1 MKKIESCNIHAKV
14 VGCKRLITACKP
26 HSPARGTTQGYES
39 LHANR
44 CTSAYE
50 HTHTKKK
57 SQKYERNY
65 LPSLQESI

>member
-44 CTSAYE
+44 CTSA
-50 HTHTKKK
+50 
-57 SQKYERNY
+57 
-65 LPSLQESI
+65 